1 MVDPSGKVTVPLPL
15 PPPLLLVVVPV
26 APYLQAAFAFLAC
39 SFISSSA
46 LPFSK
51 VAVEKGYSLSQNVES
66 PL

>member
-15 PPPLLLVVVPV
+15 PLPLLVVVPV

>member
-15 PPPLLLVVVPV
+15 PPLLLLVVVPV